1 MIDLRGFGGWALL
14 VEQPFLRRLRQGRV
28 SRQVFER
35 WLVQERYLYQ
45 GLLGLQAWLLK
56 QAPQQHRMIL
66 VNALMVTVEELDWL
80 HEIEAA
86 DQPIHPA
93 RQTYLD
99 FLARLEEQPYQ
110 IGIVALWVRQRS
122 FLDAWQSV
130 GALDGLAGEFGE
142 HWLAPEAQALLHDLG
157 SLALEATDC
166 LEPKEVEYWIAK
178 VLQQEQYAWE
188 MALEF
193 ALWEELN

>member
-14 VEQPFLRRLRQGRV
+14 VEQPFLRRLRQGQV
-28 SRQVFER
+28 SGRVFER
-35 WLVQERYLYQ
+35 WLVQERHLYQ

-80 HEIEAA
+80 HELEA
-86 DQPIHPA
+86 DEPVHPA

-122 FLDAWQSV
+122 FLDAWLSV
-130 GALDGLAGEFGE
+130 RASEGLAGEVSE

-157 SLALEATDC
+157 SLALEATAY

-178 VLQQEQYAWE
+178 VLQHEQHAWE

-193 ALWEELN
+193 AVAEELK